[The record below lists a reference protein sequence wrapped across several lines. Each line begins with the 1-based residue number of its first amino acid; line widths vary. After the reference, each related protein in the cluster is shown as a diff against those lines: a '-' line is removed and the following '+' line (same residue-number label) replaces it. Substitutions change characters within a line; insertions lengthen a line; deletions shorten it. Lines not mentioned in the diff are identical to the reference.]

1 MVLLHNNFSEFLTKK
16 SQHYLQ
22 YIYHSLEMYILSTE
36 VKRGW
41 PEVFVR
47 DREVTIIYTVNLS
60 CDCQSVN
67 YSYMYLPVAFLLQN

>member
-1 MVLLHNNFSEFLTKK
+1 
-16 SQHYLQ
+16 
-22 YIYHSLEMYILSTE
+22 MYILSTE

-67 YSYMYLPVAFLLQN
+67 YSYMYLPVAFLLQH

>member
-1 MVLLHNNFSEFLTKK
+1 
-16 SQHYLQ
+16 
-22 YIYHSLEMYILSTE
+22 MYILSTE

-47 DREVTIIYTVNLS
+47 DHEVTIIYTVNLS

-67 YSYMYLPVAFLLQN
+67 YSYMYLPVAFLLQH